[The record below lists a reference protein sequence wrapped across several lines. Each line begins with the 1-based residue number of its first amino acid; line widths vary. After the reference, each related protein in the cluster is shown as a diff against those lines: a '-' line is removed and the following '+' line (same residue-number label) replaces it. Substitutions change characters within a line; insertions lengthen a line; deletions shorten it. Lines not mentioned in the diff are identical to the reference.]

1 MTERFDAERH
11 VAEHEQFCYDDAA
24 YVLDALDPEDRAA
37 FEGHLRGCP
46 LCQAQVAE
54 LRGIPPL
61 LAKADPETWAPGPP
75 PESLLPRLLW
85 QVRIQQRRRRLRIAI
100 TAGLAACI
108 LTLLSVSGFQYLH
121 HAQQPKAQAFTPVS
135 SFAGSV
141 HASLTLTSTEDG
153 TNLWVECGHYSSHPY
168 SPGGATSIPT
178 SQWYRLVVI
187 NRAGARQ
194 VANSW
199 PPDRDIGIAA
209 NTSWPE
215 KAIRA
220 VEIQDGT
227 GKPIMQVVL

>member
-1 MTERFDAERH
+1 
-11 VAEHEQFCYDDAA
+11 
-24 YVLDALDPEDRAA
+24 
-37 FEGHLRGCP
+37 
-46 LCQAQVAE
+46 
-54 LRGIPPL
+54 
-61 LAKADPETWAPGPP
+61 
-75 PESLLPRLLW
+75 LW